1 MDKGRVDAFSDG
13 VLAVAITLLVLDLH
27 VQRGHGTLAHQLRE
41 AWPSYAAYVVSFLV
55 IGVIW
60 VNHHVLFS
68 LVARVD
74 RVLLFE
80 NLLLLMFVTTMPF
93 TTSTLAE
100 YVREGGA
107 DARWAVVLYGIS
119 NIGMA
124 VAFTAMLSRMVHHGL
139 SSTTRDPGR
148 RQEGRAAL
156 RVRHHRLPDCHGAWP
171 ALAAVD
177 PDRNQ
182 GADGL
187 RHCRPDPNHAGRVQT
202 PELGDDVACFERQP
216 DRLGRRRPTLLVS
229 SKYARLQDPVDF
241 DGCTSPTRVPT
252 KRSTTGRRCPVA
264 DR

>member
-1 MDKGRVDAFSDG
+1 MDKGRVEAFSDG

-41 AWPSYAAYVVSFLV
+41 TWPSYAAYVVSFLV

-60 VNHHVLFS
+60 VNHHALFS

-93 TTSTLAE
+93 TTSALAE

-124 VAFTAMLSRMVHHGL
+124 VGFTAMLSRMVHHGL
-139 SSTTRDPGR
+139 LRQPVTPDVGR
-148 RQEGRAAL
+148 RA
-156 RVRHHRLPDCHGAWP
+156 VRRFGFGTIAYPIAMVLGLLWP
-171 ALAAVD
+171 PLILIAIGALAVYYIADQTQIVPAVSEH
-177 PDRNQ
+177 P
-182 GADGL
+182 
-187 RHCRPDPNHAGRVQT
+187 
-202 PELGDDVACFERQP
+202 
-216 DRLGRRRPTLLVS
+216 S
-229 SKYARLQDPVDF
+229 
-241 DGCTSPTRVPT
+241 
-252 KRSTTGRRCPVA
+252 
-264 DR
+264 